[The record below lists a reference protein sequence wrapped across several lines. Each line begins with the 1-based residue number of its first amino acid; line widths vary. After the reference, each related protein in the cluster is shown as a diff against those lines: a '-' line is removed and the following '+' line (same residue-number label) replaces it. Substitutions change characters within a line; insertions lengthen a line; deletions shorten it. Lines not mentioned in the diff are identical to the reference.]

1 LDGDFEYIVVGSG
14 AGGGTVAARLAE
26 EGRKVLVLEAGG
38 DPRNLQGGGPIDPS
52 GNRLPDDYDVPC
64 FHAMAAE
71 NEAMKWD
78 FFVRHYADEQQQRRD
93 PKYVEQQKGILYPRA
108 GCLGGCTAHNALIT
122 VCPHNQDWDDIVNL
136 TGDASWSSKEMRKYW
151 QQIERCRHR
160 GALRRCFAKIG
171 VNLTGHGWNGWL
183 QTERVDNSIAVGD
196 QALFQVVFEAIG
208 ESLQQ
213 VQKPGERVGRFLVTK
228 GDPNDGRYEDG
239 DEGVRYT
246 PLSTRKK
253 ARAGTR
259 ERLLEVAAAHPENLT
274 IETDALATRVLLDEN
289 KRATGV
295 EYLKGK
301 RLYQAHHNPNGDPG
315 EIRRAMASGE
325 VILAGGAFNT
335 PQLLMLSGIG
345 PPDELKKHG
354 IDVTVPLPGVGSNLQ
369 DRYEM
374 GVVNRMTKPW
384 KVLEGATFS
393 AHDALYDEW
402 KRSRKGT
409 YTSNGA
415 AIAIVKKSF
424 PARPLPDLFCF
435 ALLGDFR
442 GYYPGYSKV
451 LAEKLNILTWAILKA
466 HTKNTAGDVR
476 LQSKDPRQRPFINFR
491 YFRESNDHNHEDI
504 DSIVE
509 GIKFVRK
516 LTAPL
521 KKQKIVEEE
530 EFPGEQVQSDDDLR
544 TLVYDHSWGHHASCT
559 CRIGPEG
566 DEMAVLDSKLR
577 VRGARNLRVV
587 DASIFPRIPG
597 FFIASSIFMAGEKA
611 ADMILDDAKP

>member
-1 LDGDFEYIVVGSG
+1 
-14 AGGGTVAARLAE
+14 
-26 EGRKVLVLEAGG
+26 
-38 DPRNLQGGGPIDPS
+38 
-52 GNRLPDDYDVPC
+52 
-64 FHAMAAE
+64 
-71 NEAMKWD
+71 
-78 FFVRHYADEQQQRRD
+78 
-93 PKYVEQQKGILYPRA
+93 
-108 GCLGGCTAHNALIT
+108 
-122 VCPHNQDWDDIVNL
+122 
-136 TGDASWSSKEMRKYW
+136 
-151 QQIERCRHR
+151 
-160 GALRRCFAKIG
+160 
-171 VNLTGHGWNGWL
+171 
-183 QTERVDNSIAVGD
+183 
-196 QALFQVVFEAIG
+196 
-208 ESLQQ
+208 
-213 VQKPGERVGRFLVTK
+213 
-228 GDPNDGRYEDG
+228 
-239 DEGVRYT
+239 
-246 PLSTRKK
+246 
-253 ARAGTR
+253 
-259 ERLLEVAAAHPENLT
+259 
-274 IETDALATRVLLDEN
+274 
-289 KRATGV
+289 
-295 EYLKGK
+295 
-301 RLYQAHHNPNGDPG
+301 
-315 EIRRAMASGE
+315 MASGE

-491 YFRESNDHNHEDI
+491 YFRESDDHNHEDI

>member
-26 EGRKVLVLEAGG
+26 AGRRVLVLEAGG
-38 DPRNLQGGGPIDPS
+38 DPRALQGAGPVTPDTD
-52 GNRLPDDYDVPC
+52 RLPDDYDVPA

-71 NEAMKWD
+71 NHAMKWD
-78 FFVRHYADEQQQRRD
+78 FFVRHYADEVQQQRD
-93 PKYVEQQKGILYPRA
+93 PKYVKEEKGILYPRA

-122 VCPHNQDWDDIVNL
+122 VRPHRQDWDDIVSL
-136 TGDASWSSKEMRKYW
+136 TGDTTWSSKEMQKYW
-151 QQIERCRHR
+151 QRIERCRHR

-171 VNLTGHGWNGWL
+171 VNLTEHGWKGWL
-183 QTERVDNSIAVGD
+183 QTEKVDDSIAIGD
-196 QALFQVVFEAIG
+196 NALFQLFFETIG
-208 ESLQQ
+208 EALDQI
-213 VQKPGERVGRFLVTK
+213 PNAGERIGRYLATK

-253 ARAGTR
+253 VRTGTR
-259 ERLLEVAAAHPENLT
+259 ERLLEVAAAHPGNLK
-274 IETDALATRVLLDEN
+274 IEMDALATRVLLDDN
-289 KRATGV
+289 KRAIGV

-301 RLYQAHHNPNGDPG
+301 RLYQAHHDPSAEAG
-315 EIRRAMASGE
+315 ELRKAMASRE
-325 VILAGGAFNT
+325 IILAGGAFNT

-345 PPDELKKHG
+345 PPEELKKHE
-354 IDVTVPLPGVGSNLQ
+354 IAIAVPLPGVGLNLQ

-374 GVVNRMTKPW
+374 GVVNRMRRPW
-384 KVLEGATFS
+384 RVLEGATFT
-393 AHDALYDEW
+393 AGDPLYEQW
-402 KRSRKGT
+402 KQSKKGT

-415 AIAIVKKSF
+415 ALGVVKRSF

-435 ALLGDFR
+435 ALIADFR
-442 GYYPGYSKV
+442 GYYPGYSKA
-451 LAEKLNILTWAILKA
+451 LADKLNSLTWAILKA
-466 HTKNTAGDVR
+466 HTKNTAGEVR
-476 LQSKDPRQRPFINFR
+476 LASKDPRQRPFINFR
-491 YFRESNDHNHEDI
+491 YFQESNDHNHEDI

-521 KKQKIVEEE
+521 KKEKVIEQE
-530 EFPGEQVQSDDDLR
+530 EFPGDHIQSDDELR
-544 TLVYDHSWGHHASCT
+544 TLVYDHAWGHHASCT
-559 CRIGPEG
+559 CRIGPDG

-587 DASIFPRIPG
+587 DASVFPRIPG
-597 FFIASSIFMAGEKA
+597 FFIASSIFMVGEKA
-611 ADMILDDAKP
+611 ADMILADAS